1 MKVGV
6 ISDIHS
12 NIVALE
18 AVLRALEEENVEK
31 ILCAGDL
38 VGYYPFPEKT
48 VSRIRD
54 VEALCVLGNHDF
66 GIVTE
71 TPREFNRMAK
81 RALDWN
87 RRNLSEENLVYLED
101 LPETRRLI
109 VDDLDVFMA
118 HGSPTH
124 PVDEYVWEEDV
135 NEGFL
140 DLSFETIPD
149 VLILGHTHRSYVKVV
164 GETMCLNPGSVGQ
177 PRDGDSRAS
186 FGVIDT
192 ETYEIELHRMEYE
205 IDWVAEETEEYL
217 PRQLAERL
225 YEGR

>member
-1 MKVGV
+1 MQIGV

-18 AVLRALEEENVEK
+18 AVLRKLEEERPEK

-38 VGYYPFPEKT
+38 VGYYPFPDET
-48 VSRIRD
+48 VSRVRD

-66 GIVTE
+66 GLITD

-87 RRNLSEENLVYLED
+87 RRNLSEENLVYLEE

-109 VDDLDVFMA
+109 IDDLDIFIA
-118 HGSPTH
+118 HGSPNH
-124 PVDEYVWEEDV
+124 PIDEYIWKEDIDEE
-135 NEGFL
+135 FL
-140 DLSFETIPD
+140 NRSFETIPD
-149 VLILGHTHRSYVKVV
+149 VVILGHTHRPYVQII
-164 GETMCLNPGSVGQ
+164 GETVCLNPGSVGQ
-177 PRDGDSRAS
+177 PRDGDPRAS
-186 FGVIDT
+186 FAVIDT
-192 ETYEIELHRMEYE
+192 ESYEVEIRRVEYE
-205 IDWVAEETEEYL
+205 IDWVADETEEYL

>member
-1 MKVGV
+1 MQIGV

-18 AVLRALEEENVEK
+18 AVLRKLEEERPEK

-38 VGYYPFPEKT
+38 VGYYPFPDQT

-66 GIVTE
+66 GLITD
-71 TPREFNRMAK
+71 TPHEFNRMAK

-87 RRNLSEENLVYLED
+87 RRNLSEENLVYLEE

-109 VDDLDVFMA
+109 IDNIDIFVA
-118 HGSPTH
+118 HGSPSH
-124 PVDEYVWEEDV
+124 PIDEYIWEKDISE
-135 NEGFL
+135 EFL
-140 DLSFETIPD
+140 DQSFETVPD
-149 VLILGHTHRSYVKVV
+149 VVILGHTHRPYVQIV
-164 GETMCLNPGSVGQ
+164 GETVCLNPGSVGQ
-177 PRDGDSRAS
+177 PRDGDPRAS
-186 FGVIDT
+186 FAVIDT
-192 ETYEIELHRMEYE
+192 ESYEVNIHRVEYE